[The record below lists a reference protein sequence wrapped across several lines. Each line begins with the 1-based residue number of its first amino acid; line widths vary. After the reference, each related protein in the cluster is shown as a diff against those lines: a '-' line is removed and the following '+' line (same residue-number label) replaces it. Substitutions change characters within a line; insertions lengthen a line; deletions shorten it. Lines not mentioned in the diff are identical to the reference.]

1 MIIFSSSSII
11 HEPSFVRVSQQF
23 VISLVNRLMY
33 PDCPHR
39 LYFVQLCN
47 TTAVP
52 VIHVGLKVDR
62 KRSSSAE
69 GISNGTLIGQYC
81 NRNALIKLV
90 YTMWLLHVW
99 WRHLSCDEI
108 ILNQLPSSPT
118 LVYGTTGSKSAIYGF
133 RASFSNPTL
142 LSKAVLERH
151 SSIKI
156 SAEASLILQKQ

>member
-1 MIIFSSSSII
+1 MTIISQLSII
-11 HEPSFVRVSQQF
+11 NEPSFVRDCQQF
-23 VISLVNRLMY
+23 VIFLVNRLMY

-39 LYFVQLCN
+39 LYFVQFCN

-69 GISNGTLIGQYC
+69 GIRNGTLIGQYC

-99 WRHLSCDEI
+99 WRHLAGCASVLRRDYK
-108 ILNQLPSSPT
+108 PSTS
-118 LVYGTTGSKSAIYGF
+118 F
-133 RASFSNPTL
+133 FSNSCIWRDWQQIDNL
-142 LSKAVLERH
+142 RL
-151 SSIKI
+151 
-156 SAEASLILQKQ
+156 

>member
-1 MIIFSSSSII
+1 
-11 HEPSFVRVSQQF
+11 
-23 VISLVNRLMY
+23 MY

-69 GISNGTLIGQYC
+69 GIRNGTLIGQYC

-90 YTMWLLHVW
+90 YTMWLLHEW
-99 WRHLSCDEI
+99 WRHLAGCASVLRRDYS
-108 ILNQLPSSPT
+108 PSTS
-118 LVYGTTGSKSAIYGF
+118 F
-133 RASFSNPTL
+133 FSNSCIWCANRQST
-142 LSKAVLERH
+142 ALERVFRTPYFP
-151 SSIKI
+151 
-156 SAEASLILQKQ
+156 QKQCRSAASP